1 MNNGPANPGDLERV
15 LSDLGL
21 VLPPPP
27 APRARYVAFR
37 IAGSLVYISGQGPA
51 YAESAPSYG
60 KVGKDLTLEQAAD
73 AARRTALNVLAVLKD
88 ACGGDFSK
96 VKQCVKLTGYVNSA
110 PGFTRQPE
118 VVDGATQLLFAV
130 FGEAGLPARAAVAAP
145 ELPFNIAVELETI
158 FELH

>member
-1 MNNGPANPGDLERV
+1 MNTPPANPGNLERV
-15 LSDLGL
+15 LWNLGL
-21 VLPPPP
+21 TLPSSP
-27 APRARYVAFR
+27 AVRARYVPFR

-51 YAESAPSYG
+51 FAESAPSYG
-60 KVGKDLTLEQAAD
+60 KVGKDLTVEEASD

-110 PGFTRQPE
+110 PGFIRQPE
-118 VVDGATQLLFAV
+118 VIDGATHLLYAV
-130 FGEAGLPARAAVAAP
+130 FGEAGLPARVAVAAP